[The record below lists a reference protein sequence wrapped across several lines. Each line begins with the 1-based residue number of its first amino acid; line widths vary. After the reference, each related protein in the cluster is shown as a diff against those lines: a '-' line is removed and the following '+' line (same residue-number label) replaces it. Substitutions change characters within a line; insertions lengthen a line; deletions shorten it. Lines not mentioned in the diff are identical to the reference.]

1 MAVEPDST
9 RLDGNTPHTIL
20 DLQTWEEFE
29 EKLKELQKKAPPA
42 LRPEPLPFLYRG
54 QENSCWT
61 ITTTLERPLDGRVS
75 MPFGDYYLSIYRAKP
90 EIESYAEKSWDVPD
104 PSEVKG
110 LTEHVEPFVSFTK
123 EVFETW
129 GQVWSY
135 MVHLRH
141 HGFPSPFLDWTRSP
155 YVAAFFAF
163 RRPIKD
169 VKKVSIYVYREML
182 DSKNRPKVYSSARP
196 EIYIVPKQYVR
207 THRRHFLQQCEYT
220 ICVQNKESE
229 WLFVPHEK
237 VFKRG
242 DLNHDVLWKFSLPA
256 TERLKVLKLL
266 DRSNINAFSLFQ
278 SEESLMETMA
288 FRELDCHRL

>member
-1 MAVEPDST
+1 MT
-9 RLDGNTPHTIL
+9 
-20 DLQTWEEFE
+20 
-29 EKLKELQKKAPPA
+29 
-42 LRPEPLPFLYRG
+42 
-54 QENSCWT
+54 
-61 ITTTLERPLDGRVS
+61 ER
-75 MPFGDYYLSIYRAKP
+75 
-90 EIESYAEKSWDVPD
+90 
-104 PSEVKG
+104 
-110 LTEHVEPFVSFTK
+110 VEPFVCFTK
-123 EVFETW
+123 EGFKTW
-129 GQVWSY
+129 GQAGSY

-169 VKKVSIYVYREML
+169 VKKVSIYVYCEMPNPR
-182 DSKNRPKVYSSARP
+182 KHPKGSSSNRP
-196 EIYIVPKQYVR
+196 EIKIIGKQYVR

-220 ICVQNKESE
+220 ICVQNRESE
-229 WLFVPHEK
+229 WLFGPHEHA
-237 VFKRG
+237 FERG
-242 DLNHDVLWKFSLPA
+242 DPNIDVIWKFSLPS

>member
-1 MAVEPDST
+1 
-9 RLDGNTPHTIL
+9 
-20 DLQTWEEFE
+20 
-29 EKLKELQKKAPPA
+29 
-42 LRPEPLPFLYRG
+42 
-54 QENSCWT
+54 
-61 ITTTLERPLDGRVS
+61 
-75 MPFGDYYLSIYRAKP
+75 
-90 EIESYAEKSWDVPD
+90 
-104 PSEVKG
+104 
-110 LTEHVEPFVSFTK
+110 
-123 EVFETW
+123 
-129 GQVWSY
+129 

-182 DSKNRPKVYSSARP
+182 DSKNRPKVYSSDRP

-220 ICVQNKESE
+220 ICLQNRESE
-229 WLFVPHEK
+229 WLYVPHEEGF
-237 VFKRG
+237 VRG
-242 DLNHDVLWKFSLPA
+242 DFNHDVLWKCSLPA

-278 SEESLMETMA
+278 SEESLMETIA